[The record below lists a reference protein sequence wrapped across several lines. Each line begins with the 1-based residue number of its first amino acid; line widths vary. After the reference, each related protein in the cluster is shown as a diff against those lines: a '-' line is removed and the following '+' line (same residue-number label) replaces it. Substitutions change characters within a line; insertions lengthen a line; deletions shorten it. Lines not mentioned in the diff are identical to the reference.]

1 MKILLK
7 GGTEHEVD
15 DVELR
20 MLKQAYP
27 KVDVDEQLRRMAE
40 WCRANP
46 QRLYMLRR
54 INLLRLRSIK
64 KATRRQD

>member
-27 KVDVDEQLRRMAE
+27 KIDVEEQLRRMAE

-46 QRLYMLRR
+46 HR
-54 INLLRLRSIK
+54 RLRSMK